1 MTAGYT
7 RKKQPEVIRR
17 ALLDHAA
24 RIVTEQGLANLTVQ
38 AVAEAAGVTKGG
50 LFHHFPS
57 KQALVDGVL
66 CDWVER
72 LDAEIDALMAADPE
86 PHGRFTRAYVAA
98 AFADHPAGQ
107 GGGAWAAVSLSM
119 MADTTVSRFWTD
131 WLSAR
136 LDRHRDTDGGPEMEV
151 VRLAADGAWLALLL
165 KADATL
171 VAGVPDLRARLTA
184 MTRRG

>member
-1 MTAGYT
+1 MAAGYT

-24 RIVTEQGLANLTVQ
+24 RIVMEQGLASLTVQ
-38 AVAEAAGVTKGG
+38 AVAAAAGVTKGG
-50 LFHHFPS
+50 LFHHFPT
-57 KQALVDGVL
+57 KQALVDAVL
-66 CDWVER
+66 RDLLDR
-72 LDAEIDALMAADPE
+72 LDAEIDALMAADPD

-98 AFADHPAGQ
+98 AFADHASAP
-107 GGGAWAAVSLSM
+107 GGAWAAVSLSM
-119 MADTTVSRFWTD
+119 MADTAVSGFWTG

-136 LDRHRDTDGGPEMEV
+136 LDRHRATDGGPEMEV

-165 KADATL
+165 KAGGTL
-171 VAGVPDLRARLTA
+171 VAGVPDVRARLMA